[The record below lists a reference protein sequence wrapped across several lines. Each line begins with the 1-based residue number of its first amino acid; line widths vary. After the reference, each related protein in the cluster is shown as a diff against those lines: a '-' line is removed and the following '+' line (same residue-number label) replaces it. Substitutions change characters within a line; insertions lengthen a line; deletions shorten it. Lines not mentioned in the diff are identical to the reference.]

1 MCSCAYV
8 LLRLPF
14 KNILTCPKS
23 KCSYEVFIGSHEKK
37 YAGIP
42 RQAAVGVPMITE
54 ASIRV
59 YHDARADKVTKAIMP
74 SENHGKNG
82 GLNVPDPGPMM

>member
-1 MCSCAYV
+1 MKKNKYV
-8 LLRLPF
+8 
-14 KNILTCPKS
+14 
-23 KCSYEVFIGSHEKK
+23 
-37 YAGIP
+37 GIP

-74 SENHGKNG
+74 SENHGRNG